1 MENSAFKKW
10 LKRRVAREAAANVFL
25 ASLALA
31 ASVVVLGITFF
42 FSYAVVW
49 FGFNLGVASFSR
61 LLFNSSVHISHPMIL
76 LVCWV
81 FVVLLFIGNARTSRE
96 YLDTLPKRNY
106 VPSASMPGGVFGAL
120 GTLLAYPGASARMI
134 TDLLFTGPR
143 LVVVAWGALKKA
155 LRLVRMD
162 IEGCSR
168 VLAVLGSSDSRVS
181 CDELAELSAVPDADR
196 VLSQLRDIDG
206 VVFLS
211 LEPPGL
217 TLTSELREE
226 LPAVLGNQAGRG
238 ATAGNVAAGTICELL
253 GVPSDASFE
262 EIETAYE
269 RWIRQAPPDRNSRSA
284 KESQNPV
291 EDQVRAINAA
301 YEAFLARRK
310 ADAGLTED
318 KAEKVEGLW
327 QRYQRRGE

>member
-134 TDLLFTGPR
+134 TD
-143 LVVVAWGALKKA
+143 
-155 LRLVRMD
+155 
-162 IEGCSR
+162 
-168 VLAVLGSSDSRVS
+168 
-181 CDELAELSAVPDADR
+181 
-196 VLSQLRDIDG
+196 
-206 VVFLS
+206 
-211 LEPPGL
+211 
-217 TLTSELREE
+217 
-226 LPAVLGNQAGRG
+226 
-238 ATAGNVAAGTICELL
+238 
-253 GVPSDASFE
+253 
-262 EIETAYE
+262 
-269 RWIRQAPPDRNSRSA
+269 
-284 KESQNPV
+284 
-291 EDQVRAINAA
+291 
-301 YEAFLARRK
+301 
-310 ADAGLTED
+310 
-318 KAEKVEGLW
+318 
-327 QRYQRRGE
+327 

>member
-155 LRLVRMD
+155 
-162 IEGCSR
+162 
-168 VLAVLGSSDSRVS
+168 
-181 CDELAELSAVPDADR
+181 
-196 VLSQLRDIDG
+196 
-206 VVFLS
+206 
-211 LEPPGL
+211 
-217 TLTSELREE
+217 
-226 LPAVLGNQAGRG
+226 
-238 ATAGNVAAGTICELL
+238 
-253 GVPSDASFE
+253 
-262 EIETAYE
+262 
-269 RWIRQAPPDRNSRSA
+269 
-284 KESQNPV
+284 
-291 EDQVRAINAA
+291 
-301 YEAFLARRK
+301 
-310 ADAGLTED
+310 
-318 KAEKVEGLW
+318 
-327 QRYQRRGE
+327 